1 LQTFWNEEKGFM
13 TETTIT
19 DVKKGG
25 RSGIGAAPLTVSV
38 FNFDPTLGCDP
49 LTFQPCSDRALS
61 SLKVVG
67 DAFTE
72 MFPINKQLPSNQS
85 PYFGFF
91 LEDKLYGG
99 QVRVPRTPF
108 VSCRLSDLWLQVQY
122 FASFN
127 VAEQIFDALITWNKI
142 GQLEVTRVSLKF
154 FRQFDKGIK
163 IGVYA
168 KSSKTYRQM
177 TAALK
182 AWAENTLLSLAQR
195 TPQDLVL
202 PLVMNKTTG
211 EPMPPRGALR
221 SQVAVLG
228 AHNAYNGVIPPS
240 WANGGPGS
248 GKLREEKSGVG
259 AEHCHHDSPDEESQ
273 FGFWF

>member
-1 LQTFWNEEKGFM
+1 M

-19 DVKKGG
+19 DVKTGG
-25 RSGIGAAPLTVSV
+25 RSGIGSAPLTVSV
-38 FNFDPTLGCDP
+38 MNFDPTLGCDA

-67 DAFTE
+67 DAFRE
-72 MFPINKQLPSNQS
+72 LFPINKQLPADQS

-91 LEDKLYGG
+91 LEDKLYDG
-99 QVRVPRTPF
+99 QVREHFKAPLRATG
-108 VSCRLSDLWLQVQY
+108 RILSDAWSQVQY

-127 VAEQIFDALITWNKI
+127 VAEQIFDALITWDKI
-142 GQLEVTRVSLKF
+142 GQLEVTDVSLEF

-163 IGVYA
+163 IGVYT
-168 KSSKTYRQM
+168 KRSKKYKKL

-182 AWAENTLLSLAQR
+182 DWAENTLLSLAER
-195 TPQDLVL
+195 TPPDLVL

-211 EPMPPRGALR
+211 EPVPPRGALR

-228 AHNAYNGVIPPS
+228 AHNAYKGITPPS

-248 GKLREEKSGVG
+248 GKVQKARSGVG
-259 AEHCHHDSPDEESQ
+259 VEHCHGIPDEESQ
-273 FGFWF
+273 ISFGF

>member
-1 LQTFWNEEKGFM
+1 M

-19 DVKKGG
+19 DVKTGG
-25 RSGIGAAPLTVSV
+25 RSGIGAAALTVSV
-38 FNFDPTLGCDP
+38 LNFDPTLGCDA

-67 DAFTE
+67 DAFRE
-72 MFPINKQLPSNQS
+72 LFPINKQLPPNQS

-91 LEDKLYGG
+91 LEDELFGGHVRNPLLSRAALYHDMLN
-99 QVRVPRTPF
+99 RP
-108 VSCRLSDLWLQVQY
+108 QVQY

-127 VAEQIFDALITWNKI
+127 VAEQIFDALITWDKI
-142 GQLEVTRVSLKF
+142 GELEVTGVSLKF

-163 IGVYA
+163 KGVYGRH
-168 KSSKTYRQM
+168 SKKYKQL

-182 AWAENTLLSLAQR
+182 DWAENTLLSLAQR
-195 TPQDLVL
+195 TPPDLVL

-211 EPMPPRGALR
+211 EPVPPRGALR

-248 GKLREEKSGVG
+248 AKIRKEKPGVG
-259 AEHCHHDSPDEESQ
+259 GQHCDGGHDDGSQ
-273 FGFWF
+273 FNFGL